1 MAIEKSPLR
10 MFSGPEEDIEL
21 EIDETAQ
28 ISPEDLE
35 VFLQED
41 GSAVIGDDPNATEEV
56 PFGENLSDVISENE
70 LRTLASELT
79 SSYEEDLES
88 RSDWF
93 TTFSNGLDLLGIK
106 QEDRSQPFVGSSGVY
121 HPILAEAVTQFQAQ
135 AYKELLP
142 AGGPVDTEILGMT
155 SDDKLEKANRVKNFM
170 NYQITYKME
179 EFDPEMDQLLF
190 YLPLS
195 GSAFKKIFYDPAL
208 GRATA
213 RFIKS
218 EDLVVPYYAVD
229 LLTAPRITHVI
240 HMTENELRK
249 LQLSGFYRDI
259 EMRPPSGDSN
269 TSDVDSKMEELQ
281 GVTRTISDEEYTLL
295 EMHVSLDLEG
305 FEDKDEND
313 EETGLGLPYI
323 VTICKDTNDILSIR
337 PNYNPED
344 PMRKKIEYFSH
355 YKFLPGLG
363 FYGFGLIH
371 MMGGLTKSVT
381 AILRQLI
388 DAGTLANLPAG
399 FKSRGLNIQRHDDPL
414 QPGEWRDVDAPG
426 GRLTDA
432 FMPLPYKEPSST
444 LTSLLGSLIDSGK
457 QFAATVEQP
466 TGDGNSEAPVG
477 TTVALL
483 EKGQRVMSAIHKR
496 LHYAQRVE
504 FKILK
509 RVFGEFLPPEYP
521 YQVQGASQNVFKT
534 DFDSSVDVI
543 PVSDPNIFSM
553 TQRIVLAQSQLQMAQ
568 AAPEL
573 HNLRES
579 YRKMYLALNIQDID
593 SILPEEQDIPPRDPI
608 SEEQAVLTGN
618 PIKAYDFQNH
628 EAYIAAHSAFLQNP
642 MVQQNP
648 TATQAIG
655 ANIQEHQAMLYRL
668 QIEQAMGQQLP
679 AMEDGQMPP
688 EMMNEIALAATQA
701 TQQVTGQAQALAKA
715 QEDAQRDPQREMFE
729 EQLQLEREQLMQKEG
744 DDQRDKE
751 VDLIKANLQAQL
763 EREKIEAANERED
776 VKAAV
781 DLKEAELKTQR
792 DAEKNFTELVK
803 TVRESKEPQQ
813 E

>member
-1 MAIEKSPLR
+1 MAIERQP
-10 MFSGPEEDIEL
+10 FSVVPGSQEEIEL
-21 EIDETAQ
+21 EIEQ
-28 ISPEDLE
+28 PEIRDPSNTE
-35 VFLQED
+35 VFLAED
-41 GSAVIGDDPNATEEV
+41 GSATLGFDPAEQEDLK
-56 PFGENLSDVISENE
+56 FGENLAEVMDDSDLASI
-70 LRTLASELT
+70 ASELT
-79 SSYEEDLES
+79 GSYEEDLES
-88 RSDWF
+88 RDDWY
-93 TTFSNGLDLLGIK
+93 TTFSKGLDLLGIRG
-106 QEDRSQPFVGSSGVY
+106 EDRSQPFEGASGVY
-121 HPILAEAVTQFQAQ
+121 HPILSEAVIQFQSQ

-142 AGGPVDTEILGMT
+142 AGGPVDTEVLGMT
-155 SDDKLEKANRVKNFM
+155 DDAKLEKANRVKNFM

-195 GSAFKKIFYDPAL
+195 GSAFKKIYYDPSL

-213 RFIKS
+213 RFIKA

-240 HMTENELRK
+240 HMAENELRK
-249 LQLSGFYRDI
+249 MQVSGFYKDI
-259 EMRPPSGDSN
+259 ELMSPSNISL
-269 TSDVDSKMEELQ
+269 SDVDKKMDELE
-281 GVTRTISDEEYTLL
+281 GVTRTVNDEEYTLL
-295 EMHVSLDLEG
+295 EMHVDLDIEG
-305 FEDKDEND
+305 FEDKDQNGEP
-313 EETGLGLPYI
+313 TGLALPYI
-323 VTICKDTNDILSIR
+323 VTICKDTNDILAIR
-337 PNYNPED
+337 PNYKPED
-344 PMRKKIEYFSH
+344 PMKKKIEHFAH
-355 YKFLPGLG
+355 FKFLPGLG

-388 DAGTLANLPAG
+388 DAGTLSNLPAG

-432 FMPLPYKEPSST
+432 FMPLPYKEPSAT
-444 LTSLLGSLIDSGK
+444 LMSLLGSLIDSGK

-496 LHYAQRVE
+496 LHYAQRTE

-543 PVSDPNIFSM
+543 PISDPNIFSM
-553 TQRIVLAQSQLQMAQ
+553 TQRIVLAQTQLQMAQ

-573 HNLRES
+573 HDLRES
-579 YRKMYLALNIQDID
+579 YRKMYLALNIKDID
-593 SILPEEQDIPPRDPI
+593 SILPQEAEIPPRDPI
-608 SEEQAVLTGN
+608 SEEQAALTGQ
-618 PIKAYDFQNH
+618 PIKAYEFQNH
-628 EAYIAAHSAFLQNP
+628 EAYIGAHSAFMQNP

-655 ANIQEHQAMLYRL
+655 ANIQEHQAMLYRI
-668 QIEQAMGQQLP
+668 QIEQAMGQPLP
-679 AMEDGQMPP
+679 TMEEGQMPP
-688 EMMNEIALAATQA
+688 EVMNEIAMMATQA
-701 TQQVTGQAQALAKA
+701 TQQVTGQAQAMA
-715 QEDAQRDPQREMFE
+715 QAEAQAQRDPQMEMFQQ
-729 EQLQLEREQLMQKEG
+729 QLQLEKEQLMQKEG
-744 DDQRDKE
+744 KDQRDKDVE
-751 VDLIKANLQAQL
+751 MMKAEMQGQL
-763 EREKIEAANERED
+763 EREKIAAANERED

-781 DLKEAELKTQR
+781 DLQEAELRTQR

-803 TVRESKEPQQ
+803 TVRESKEQ
-813 E
+813 

>member
-1 MAIEKSPLR
+1 MAIEQQPLS
-10 MFSGPEEDIEL
+10 MVPPADQEIEL
-21 EIDETAQ
+21 EIMEQPVEET
-28 ISPEDLE
+28 E
-35 VFLQED
+35 VFIQPD
-41 GSAVIGDDPNATEEV
+41 GSAILGSDMPDQATV
-56 PFGENLSDVISENE
+56 KFGENLADSLDDRE
-70 LRTLASELT
+70 LYTIASELV

-88 RSDWF
+88 REDWF
-93 TTFSNGLDLLGIK
+93 RIYTEGLDLLGINS
-106 QEDRSQPFVGSSGVY
+106 DSRSQPFIGASGVH

-142 AGGPVDTEILGMT
+142 AGGPVDTEVLGI
-155 SDDKLEKANRVKNFM
+155 SDDAKLEKANRVKNFM

-179 EFDPEMDQLLF
+179 EYDPEMDQLLF

-195 GSAFKKIFYDPAL
+195 GSAFKKVYYDPGV
-208 GRATA
+208 GRAVA
-213 RFIKS
+213 RFVKS

-229 LLTAPRITHVI
+229 LLTSPRITHVI

-259 EMRPPSGDSN
+259 EMVSP
-269 TSDVDSKMEELQ
+269 TSSVEVTQVDAKIDELQ
-281 GVTRTISDEEYTLL
+281 GLTRTISDEEYTLL
-295 EMHVSLDLEG
+295 EMHVNLDIEG
-305 FEDKDEND
+305 YADTNQKG

-323 VTICKDTNDILSIR
+323 VTICKDNNKILAIR
-337 PNYNPED
+337 PNYNQKD
-344 PMRKKIEYFSH
+344 PTRKKIEYFTH

-381 AILRQLI
+381 SILRQLI

-426 GRLTDA
+426 GKLQDS
-432 FMPLPYKEPSST
+432 FLPLPYKEPSAT
-444 LTSLLGSLIDSGK
+444 LTTLLGGLVDSGK
-457 QFAATVEQP
+457 RFAATVEDP

-483 EKGQRVMSAIHKR
+483 EKGQKVMSAIHKR
-496 LHYAQRVE
+496 LHYAQRTE

-521 YQVQGASQNVFKT
+521 YQVQGASQNVFKE

-553 TQRIVLAQSQLQMAQ
+553 TQRITLAQTQLQMAQ

-573 HNLRES
+573 HDLREA
-579 YRKMYLALNIQDID
+579 YRKMYIALNIKDID
-593 SILPEEQDIPPRDPI
+593 SILPPEEEVPPRDPI
-608 SEEQAVLTGN
+608 TEQQAVLTGN

-628 EAYIAAHSAFLQNP
+628 EAYIASHSAFLQNP

-648 TATQAIG
+648 PALQAIG
-655 ANIQEHQAMLYRL
+655 ANIQEHQAMLYRI
-668 QIEQAMGQQLP
+668 QIEQAMGQPLP
-679 AMEDGQMPP
+679 PIDQPMPP
-688 EMMNEIALAATQA
+688 EVMNQIAMMATQA
-701 TQQVTGQAQALAKA
+701 TQQVTGQAQALAQA
-715 QEDAQRDPQREMFE
+715 QAMAQRDPQREMFE
-729 EQLQLEREQLMQKEG
+729 AQLQLEKEQLAQKAQ
-744 DDQRDKE
+744 DDMRDAE
-751 VDLIKANLQAQL
+751 VTLTKAELDAQIK
-763 EREKIEAANERED
+763 REKIEA
-776 VKAAV
+776 
-781 DLKEAELKTQR
+781 DLKVQDTKSAIELQELEQKSKV
-792 DAEKNFTELVK
+792 DAEKNYTELVK
-803 TVRESKEPQQ
+803 VVRETRKQNGEK
-813 E
+813 